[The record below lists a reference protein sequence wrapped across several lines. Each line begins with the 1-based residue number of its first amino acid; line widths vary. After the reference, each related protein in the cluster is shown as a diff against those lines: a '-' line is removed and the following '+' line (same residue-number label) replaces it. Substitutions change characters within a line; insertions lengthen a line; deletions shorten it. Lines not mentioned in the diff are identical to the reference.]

1 MKNIFQM
8 YLNIHIIFY
17 ILCLSYVCFKI
28 YLLIETKL
36 NYLKS
41 EIKKLKIKNKKLKIK
56 NKK

>member
-28 YLLIETKL
+28 YLLIET
-36 NYLKS
+36 
-41 EIKKLKIKNKKLKIK
+41 EIKLLKIKNKKIK
-56 NKK
+56 K

>member
-1 MKNIFQM
+1 M

-36 NYLKS
+36 NYLKT
-41 EIKKLKIKNKKLKIK
+41 EIKLLKIKNKKIK
-56 NKK
+56 K